1 MGRWDAIDDIEEDD
15 DWSEDE
21 DDDGLMDCP
30 HCGEEMYDDSTRCP
44 NCGRYL
50 STEDGGEPKIPKWIV
65 VTAVVLL
72 IVMLSWLTIFF

>member
-1 MGRWDAIDDIEEDD
+1 MGRWDTDDDPDDED

-21 DDDGLMDCP
+21 ADDGLMDCP
-30 HCGEEMYDDSTRCP
+30 YCGEEMYDDSIRCP

-50 STEDGGEPKIPKWIV
+50 SREDGGEGKKPTWII

-72 IVMLSWLTIFF
+72 VMMLSWLTIVF